1 MRIGTVRGDP
11 AGRILVVD
19 DDKAHREALG
29 RVFAQ
34 AGYVVRLASSG
45 EDALALLDS
54 GPVDLVIADMRM
66 PRTGGLELLKRV
78 KVCWPATQVIILT
91 AFGDFVS
98 YLEAME
104 SGAFQFLS
112 KPVRRADIVTLAR
125 IAVRKARRVEFALA
139 RDPGNGGYP
148 GGAVP

>member
-1 MRIGTVRGDP
+1 MRVGTVRGDP

-19 DDKAHREALG
+19 DYREHREALG
-29 RVFAQ
+29 RVLAQ
-34 AGYVVRLASSG
+34 AGYLVRLASSG

-78 KVCWPATQVIILT
+78 KVRWPATQVIILT

-112 KPVRRADIVTLAR
+112 KPVRRAEIVTLAR
-125 IAVRKARRVEFALA
+125 IAVRKARRVESALA